1 LIGATCGASSIPRCA
16 GRNKSNILIIN
27 FFLLGRLPIMGVN
40 GKTELDYLIPEIW
53 SAKMYQELRNDIM
66 FANLFSRE
74 YEGEIKALGD
84 TVKVQQIVAPTG
96 EIITDDKAQ
105 FNSSTLQ
112 VNQLSIV
119 ANKRASAAFEF
130 TDLAQLQSLAFQ
142 ADAQEALVYAI
153 RLKLEND
160 IIAALLPSTS
170 SPDHTIAPAS
180 ASDLAAADL
189 GSIRTL
195 LSAAK
200 VPVSNRY
207 LMLAPSYY
215 GDLLS
220 KTQVTSADFVS
231 GGNSAQM
238 GVLSQFM
245 GFQIAEHNLLSADVG
260 YAVHPSAMQL
270 VMQQEIRIKISDLH
284 SQNKYGY
291 LLSADMVYGFSLFD
305 NKRIVQIS
313 G

>member
-1 LIGATCGASSIPRCA
+1 
-16 GRNKSNILIIN
+16 
-27 FFLLGRLPIMGVN
+27 MGVN

-53 SAKMYQELRNDIM
+53 SAKMYSELRNDIM
-66 FANLFSRE
+66 FANIFSRE
-74 YEGEIKALGD
+74 YEGEIANKGD
-84 TVKVQQIVAPTG
+84 VVKVQQIVAPSG
-96 EIITDDKAQ
+96 EILTDDKQQ
-105 FNSSTLQ
+105 FASSTMQ
-112 VNQLSIV
+112 VNQISIT

-142 ADAQEALVYAI
+142 ADAQEALVHAI
-153 RLKLEND
+153 RLKLESD
-160 IIAALLPSTS
+160 IVAALIPSAS
-170 SPDHTIAPAS
+170 SPDHQIAPAS

-189 GSIRTL
+189 GTIRTL
-195 LSAAK
+195 LSTAL

-220 KTQVTSADFVS
+220 KTQVTSSDFVS

-260 YAVHPSAMQL
+260 YAVHPSALLL
-270 VMQQEIRIKISDLH
+270 VMQQGIRIKVSDLH
-284 SQNKYGY
+284 PQNKYGY
-291 LLSADMVYGFSLFD
+291 LLSADMVYGFTLAD
-305 NKRIVQIS
+305 NKRIVKIS

>member
-1 LIGATCGASSIPRCA
+1 MPL
-16 GRNKSNILIIN
+16 
-27 FFLLGRLPIMGVN
+27 N

-53 SAKMYQELRNDIM
+53 SSKMYDELRSSIA
-66 FANLFSRE
+66 FANIFSRE
-74 YEGEIKALGD
+74 YEGEIRNVGD

-96 EIITDDKAQ
+96 EILTDDKAQ
-105 FNSSTLQ
+105 FTSSAMQ

-130 TDLAQLQSLAFQ
+130 TDLAQLQSISFQ
-142 ADAQEALVYAI
+142 AQAQEALVYAI
-153 RLKLEND
+153 RLKMEND
-160 IIAALLPSTS
+160 IIAGLLPSTS
-170 SPDHTIAPAS
+170 SPDHTIGPAS

-189 GSIRTL
+189 GTMRTL

-200 VPVSNRY
+200 VPLANRM
-207 LMLAPSYY
+207 LVLAPSYY

-220 KTQVTSADFVS
+220 KTQVTSMDFVN
-231 GGNSAQM
+231 GNSAQS
-238 GVLSQFM
+238 GVISSFM
-245 GFQIAEHNLLSADVG
+245 GFQIMEHNLLTADYG

-270 VMQQEIRIKISDLH
+270 VMQQEVRIKISDLH
-284 SQNKYGY
+284 PQNKYGY
-291 LLSADMVYGFSLFD
+291 LLSADMVYGWTLFD

>member
-1 LIGATCGASSIPRCA
+1 MP
-16 GRNKSNILIIN
+16 
-27 FFLLGRLPIMGVN
+27 VN

-53 SAKMYQELRNDIM
+53 SAKMYDELRNSIM
-66 FANLFSRE
+66 FANIFSRE
-74 YEGEIKALGD
+74 YEGEIKTLGD

-96 EIITDDKAQ
+96 EILTDDKQQ
-105 FNSSTLQ
+105 FASSTMSI
-112 VNQLSIV
+112 NQFSIV

-130 TDLAQLQSLAFQ
+130 TDMAQLQSLSFQ
-142 ADAQEALVYAI
+142 AEAQAALVYAI

-170 SPDHTIAPAS
+170 NPDHTIPPAS
-180 ASDLAAADL
+180 ASSLAAVDL

-200 VPVSNRY
+200 VPVTNRY

-220 KTQVTSADFVS
+220 VTQVVSSDFVS
-231 GGNSAQM
+231 GNSAQS
-238 GVLSQFM
+238 GLLSQFM

-260 YAVHPSAMQL
+260 YAVHPSALQL
-270 VMQQEIRIKISDLH
+270 VMQQDIRIKVSDLH
-284 SQNKYGY
+284 PQNKYGY
-291 LLSADMVYGFSLFD
+291 LLSADFVYGFTLFD